1 MDSNNCLGSVLGS
14 CVTSQRA
21 QTQRAIGSRPQ
32 RAARCAPCSSRKA
45 AASGST
51 WQRQRRSRRASDSES
66 SRTSTTPLGISW
78 FEAKSTPVE
87 SSLCTMSSTASR
99 TGVRAVMRTCK
110 CGFSAKIILSQQT
123 KAWPHF
129 LYRPQQP
136 SRISNRYPGR
146 SRRCS
151 RKASC
156 PTCSEA
162 PPPPAMAACARSEAA
177 AMPEDQEGAPSPA
190 APAVAPAPAPAPAP
204 GECEADAQPLLW
216 EVTYGSPT
224 KTAWL
229 LASYKVDVK
238 ELQPIPSSIEQ
249 AVQCSDIAYMDFAC
263 TPGANGGLGN
273 YMAHCKNYSLAITQ
287 DSIATRLSPTEVQ
300 QLSQVLTDLA
310 AEVPA
315 ECAGAPELR
324 LKSLAAAVHST
335 DFRLSLRA
343 LYALTNRL
351 LDPTMCNIDTG
362 PGADSRRGGFE
373 GWIRSQFSTTKPLFS
388 LSDIGDLCQ
397 MFESDVTQDKNLLA
411 KVLKTDGNATW
422 RAMFQHKEVSFAEA
436 LKCGDMQTLAK
447 FQEKF
452 FGAFLGKRNAEL
464 ASRLQTVL
472 RANDNDNKT
481 ILFALDIAHMV
492 DLPGVSQGIPYLMVE
507 AGYTVKQADMHG
519 VGCTP
524 SPYSAPGAKE
534 LGYCLTPKF
543 KQQPESCISFAKVV
557 GEKLSEDQMMGRIQ
571 LDDACHSCDNS
582 TQTCA
587 CTTTWENTTLFNTW
601 CTDLQANGTSGQVLE
616 ATLKRNPQSTRTGQL
631 LVEKTFNAKHYGCYA
646 LSCGIP
652 LLEEQAL
659 RNWYKSDPDLDGG
672 SVQLA
677 PPASAAPGFNWLM
690 LLLMV
695 LFLICLLSAGF
706 AIYYVFVTKK
716 TPRTR
721 SIALVQE
728 EKDDDDGMVPF
739 YKRIAYGGMDI
750 PRHPPFPIPWDKNHV
765 VARTE
770 MEALRGQ
777 IEQDEQTPA
786 PMYDTTLLKHVM
798 RARELLVGAGNE
810 AVQTIQQQTLQ
821 SLQTQSQQFTQGPQ
835 MLPPSSLMTPP
846 PMRMQTMQM
855 TGPFGA
861 AVPPQTTYQ
870 PITGPS
876 TYGGFAI
883 PGSVH
888 YHQHQP
894 MSLVGPMNPQ
904 SAASVSFGASPS
916 SAPFPRPTTNAR
928 LPYGG
933 GH

>member
-1 MDSNNCLGSVLGS
+1 M
-14 CVTSQRA
+14 A
-21 QTQRAIGSRPQ
+21 
-32 RAARCAPCSSRKA
+32 
-45 AASGST
+45 
-51 WQRQRRSRRASDSES
+51 SRRGTRVGGEVVLAALSALSLLAGPGGAQLVAAPLPAVVAMASAPTPSGGPM
-66 SRTSTTPLGISW
+66 PLG
-78 FEAKSTPVE
+78 
-87 SSLCTMSSTASR
+87 
-99 TGVRAVMRTCK
+99 
-110 CGFSAKIILSQQT
+110 
-123 KAWPHF
+123 
-129 LYRPQQP
+129 
-136 SRISNRYPGR
+136 
-146 SRRCS
+146 
-151 RKASC
+151 
-156 PTCSEA
+156 
-162 PPPPAMAACARSEAA
+162 AC
-177 AMPEDQEGAPSPA
+177 Q
-190 APAVAPAPAPAPAP
+190 
-204 GECEADAQPLLW
+204 ADAKPLLW
-216 EVTYGSPT
+216 EVSYGWPM
-224 KTAWL
+224 KTAWI

-238 ELQPIPSSIEQ
+238 ELQPIPSSIQQ
-249 AVQCSDIAYMDFAC
+249 ALQCSDIAYIDFAC
-263 TPGANGGLGN
+263 TPGVNGGLGN

-300 QLSQVLTDLA
+300 QLSRVLTDLA
-310 AEVPA
+310 KEVPA
-315 ECAGAPELR
+315 ECAGAPTLR
-324 LKSLAAAVHST
+324 LKSLAAAVNST
-335 DFRLSLRA
+335 DFRMSLRA
-343 LYALTNRL
+343 LVTLTTRL
-351 LDPTMCNIDTG
+351 LDPTMCNIDNG

-388 LSDIGDLCQ
+388 LSDIGDLCM
-397 MFESDVTQDKNLLA
+397 MFDSDVTQDKNLLA
-411 KVLKTDGNATW
+411 KVLRTDGNATW
-422 RAMFQHKEVSFAEA
+422 RAMIQNRDLLFAEA
-436 LKCGDMQTLAK
+436 LKCGDMQTLAT

-472 RANDNDNKT
+472 QANDNKT
-481 ILFALDIAHMV
+481 ILFALDIAHVV
-492 DLPGVSQGIPYLMVE
+492 DLPGVGPGIPYLMVE
-507 AGYTVKQADMHG
+507 AGYTVKRANMNG
-519 VGCTP
+519 VGCMP

-543 KQQPESCISFAKVV
+543 TQQPESCIAFAKVV
-557 GEKLSEDQMMGRIQ
+557 TKTLSKDQMMGRIE
-571 LDDACHSCDNS
+571 LDDACRSCDNS

-601 CTDLQANGTSGQVLE
+601 CTELRANGTSGQVLE
-616 ATLKRNPQSTRTGQL
+616 ATLKRNPQSTRIGQL

-677 PPASAAPGFNWLM
+677 PPASAAPGINLLM
-690 LLLMV
+690 LLLM
-695 LFLICLLSAGF
+695 LFFLICLLSAGF
-706 AIYYVFVTKK
+706 AIYYVFVMKQPQRK
-716 TPRTR
+716 R
-721 SIALVQE
+721 SAVLIQE
-728 EKDDDDGMVPF
+728 EKDDEPVPF
-739 YKRIAYGGMDI
+739 YKGAFGGMDI

-770 MEALRGQ
+770 TEALRGQ
-777 IEQDEQTPA
+777 MEQDEQTPA

-821 SLQTQSQQFTQGPQ
+821 SLQAQSQQYAQGPQ
-835 MLPPSSLMTPP
+835 MLPPSSRMTPP
-846 PMRMQTMQM
+846 PMRMQSMPM

-870 PITGPS
+870 PLTGTS
-876 TYGGFAI
+876 LYGGFAI

-894 MSLVGPMNPQ
+894 MSLVGQMTPQ
-904 SAASVSFGASPS
+904 SAASVSFGAPPS